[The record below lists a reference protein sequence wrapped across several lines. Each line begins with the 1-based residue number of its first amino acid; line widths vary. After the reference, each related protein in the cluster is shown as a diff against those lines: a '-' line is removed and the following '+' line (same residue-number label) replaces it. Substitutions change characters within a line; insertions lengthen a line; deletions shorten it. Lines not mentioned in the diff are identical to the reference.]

1 MKQNK
6 NGYNPE
12 NDKLESITNLASALN
27 FTHNTHDFDKD
38 EYLSII
44 YIKARDLYVDKNFQR
59 FLAHTMIKS
68 AKRFDP
74 LLVRPLYVFKRPDG
88 KYSVADGQHQTVM
101 GIIYTTLGKD
111 VELPCQVRE
120 HDKDATLEECMVIE
134 AEFFKALNFR
144 RRNVTKVDKLRADIA
159 IGDEEALKVE
169 EKLKDMGVRIEN
181 IGCQD
186 GPEVWG
192 IDKIM
197 EAHTNYGLSNVIKA
211 IDLYT
216 SYQTRKDAVK
226 WNDVDKPLK
235 GGLICGI
242 SAIFYLLNNHLGKGE
257 KSFALEQYIEGYLWK
272 SKPTGKD
279 SIEHNTAGVKQGILI
294 ARRLVDSCNNLIDLD
309 VLTKKNGEYLSQ
321 KIGEDILLT
330 AGLGDPSKMKV
341 TH

>member
-309 VLTKKNGEYLSQ
+309 VLTKKNGECLYQ

-330 AGLGDPSKMKV
+330 AGLGDPSKML

>member
-242 SAIFYLLNNHLGKGE
+242 AAIYYLLNNHLGKGE
-257 KSFALEQYIEGYLWK
+257 KSYALEQYIEGYLWK

-309 VLTKKNGEYLSQ
+309 VLTKKNGECLYQ

-330 AGLGDPSKMKV
+330 AGLGDPSKML

>member
-12 NDKLESITNLASALN
+12 NDKLESITNLASTLN